1 MATVLVARAR
11 GTPALLS
18 IPPQTWAQCQP
29 GGGIHKQIY
38 KAFQRRKSQAPPHM
52 GRLFLPVARGG
63 PAIKGLLNAFA
74 LGLRKRGAAQGEYIR
89 HHTEKS
95 CPPTWPPSWW
105 RARGEPEER
114 PGGPRVSI
122 WGVPPNCLIEPLV
135 VLVCLLAFPCGTLIL
150 VRLITCSRQRI
161 YYTSYF
167 LCRRQRIQESW

>member
-1 MATVLVARAR
+1 MYPWS
-11 GTPALLS
+11 PAVELS
-18 IPPQTWAQCQP
+18 PAERMVSLRL
-29 GGGIHKQIY
+29 
-38 KAFQRRKSQAPPHM
+38 QRRYWSSFWPSWVPWRGVLTFH
-52 GRLFLPVARGG
+52 GFLGCWPLKHKKYLRG
-63 PAIKGLLNAFA
+63 
-74 LGLRKRGAAQGEYIR
+74 
-89 HHTEKS
+89 
-95 CPPTWPPSWW
+95 PPTWPPSWW